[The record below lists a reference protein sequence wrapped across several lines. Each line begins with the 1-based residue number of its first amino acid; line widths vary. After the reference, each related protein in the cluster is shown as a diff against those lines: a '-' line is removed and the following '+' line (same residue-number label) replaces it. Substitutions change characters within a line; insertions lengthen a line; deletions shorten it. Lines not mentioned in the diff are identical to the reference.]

1 MKSNQLQR
9 GGTPGSSSCS
19 VPPALTTAGL
29 CPPVLN
35 DDPGSLAGSSVG
47 SQSLAKYVLGPTAQA
62 DIQNAALEE
71 VIGGHMVMA
80 GGKGASGARGQGSA
94 EAGAPVLLQSVLS
107 AGRAGPLTFIP
118 AQWVPAWNPPAA
130 APDGYGGSQGAV
142 GEGLVVAQIAV
153 HVPTE
158 PTHGAVVAAGQRHL
172 HSPVPVIGD
181 LQPEVSGQYC
191 FGCTVGHRK
200 PPVGQRDRQCPQ
212 HTVHLGG
219 EEGGRHQVTGDVEA
233 QIWPPAS
240 LARPT
245 VAGSCQGLP
254 YDCCSQSHLPN
265 TVQTRLL

>member
-172 HSPVPVIGD
+172 H
-181 LQPEVSGQYC
+181 
-191 FGCTVGHRK
+191 
-200 PPVGQRDRQCPQ
+200 
-212 HTVHLGG
+212 
-219 EEGGRHQVTGDVEA
+219 
-233 QIWPPAS
+233 
-240 LARPT
+240 
-245 VAGSCQGLP
+245 
-254 YDCCSQSHLPN
+254 
-265 TVQTRLL
+265 